1 MGVPERIKR
10 ESIMN
15 ANGYQQYK
23 TQSVST
29 MTASEMLLL
38 LFDELVKRL
47 TRAELALEVEDQ
59 QLFNQS
65 VVRSREIVQYL
76 KSTLDRRYPI
86 SRELSAMYDFFF
98 YELGRIGAGRDP
110 KIIAEL
116 KSLVEEL
123 RDAFREASK
132 MLSN

>member
-1 MGVPERIKR
+1 MRKEF
-10 ESIMN
+10 IM
-15 ANGYQQYK
+15 NGYQQYK

-47 TRAELALEVEDQ
+47 TRAELALEVGDE

-76 KSTLDRRYPI
+76 RTTLDRRYAI
-86 SRELSAMYDFFF
+86 SQELYAMYYFFIF
-98 YELGRIGAGRDP
+98 ELGRISAGRNP
-110 KIIAEL
+110 KAIADL

-123 RDAFREASK
+123 REAFREASK
-132 MLSN
+132 TLNN

>member
-1 MGVPERIKR
+1 MRKEL
-10 ESIMN
+10 IM
-15 ANGYQQYK
+15 NGYQQYK

-47 TRAELALEVEDQ
+47 TRAELALEVGDE

-76 KSTLDRRYPI
+76 RTTLDRRYAI
-86 SRELSAMYDFFF
+86 SQELYAMYDFFIF
-98 YELGRIGAGRDP
+98 ELGRISAGRNP
-110 KIIAEL
+110 KAIADL

-123 RDAFREASK
+123 REAFREASK
-132 MLSN
+132 TLNN

>member
-1 MGVPERIKR
+1 MRKEF
-10 ESIMN
+10 IM
-15 ANGYQQYK
+15 NGYQQYK

-47 TRAELALEVEDQ
+47 TRAELALEVGDE

-65 VVRSREIVQYL
+65 VVRSREMVQYL
-76 KSTLDRRYPI
+76 RTTLDRRYAI
-86 SRELSAMYDFFF
+86 SQELYAMYDFFIF
-98 YELGRIGAGRDP
+98 ELGRISAGRNP
-110 KIIAEL
+110 KAIADL

-123 RDAFREASK
+123 REAFREASK
-132 MLSN
+132 TLNN

>member
-1 MGVPERIKR
+1 MRKEF
-10 ESIMN
+10 IM
-15 ANGYQQYK
+15 NGYQQYK

-38 LFDELVKRL
+38 LFAELVKRL
-47 TRAELALEVEDQ
+47 TRAELALEVGDE

-76 KSTLDRRYPI
+76 RTTLDRRYAI
-86 SRELSAMYDFFF
+86 SQELYAMYDFFIF
-98 YELGRIGAGRDP
+98 ELGRISAGRNP
-110 KIIAEL
+110 KAIADL

-123 RDAFREASK
+123 REAFREASK
-132 MLSN
+132 TLNN

>member
-1 MGVPERIKR
+1 MRKEF
-10 ESIMN
+10 IM
-15 ANGYQQYK
+15 NGYQQYK

-38 LFDELVKRL
+38 LFDELVTRL
-47 TRAELALEVEDQ
+47 TRAELALEVGDE

-76 KSTLDRRYPI
+76 RTTLDRRYAI
-86 SRELSAMYDFFF
+86 SQELYAMYDFFIF
-98 YELGRIGAGRDP
+98 ELGRISAGRNP
-110 KIIAEL
+110 KAIADL

-123 RDAFREASK
+123 REAFREASK
-132 MLSN
+132 TLNN

>member
-1 MGVPERIKR
+1 MRKEF
-10 ESIMN
+10 IM
-15 ANGYQQYK
+15 NGYQQYK

-47 TRAELALEVEDQ
+47 TRAELALEVGDE

-76 KSTLDRRYPI
+76 RTNLDRRYAI
-86 SRELSAMYDFFF
+86 SQELYAMYDFFIF
-98 YELGRIGAGRDP
+98 ELGRISAGRNP
-110 KIIAEL
+110 KAIADL

-123 RDAFREASK
+123 REAFREASK
-132 MLSN
+132 TLNN

>member
-1 MGVPERIKR
+1 MRKEF
-10 ESIMN
+10 IM
-15 ANGYQQYK
+15 NGYQQYK

-47 TRAELALEVEDQ
+47 TRAELALEVGDE

-65 VVRSREIVQYL
+65 VIRSREIVQYL
-76 KSTLDRRYPI
+76 RTTLDRRYAI
-86 SRELSAMYDFFF
+86 SQELYAMYDFFIF
-98 YELGRIGAGRDP
+98 ELGRISAGRNP
-110 KIIAEL
+110 KAIADL

-123 RDAFREASK
+123 REAFREASK
-132 MLSN
+132 TLNN

>member
-1 MGVPERIKR
+1 MRKEF
-10 ESIMN
+10 IM
-15 ANGYQQYK
+15 NGYQQYK

-47 TRAELALEVEDQ
+47 TRAELALEVGDE

-76 KSTLDRRYPI
+76 RTTLDRRYAI
-86 SRELSAMYDFFF
+86 SQELYAMYDFFIF
-98 YELGRIGAGRDP
+98 ELGRISAGRNP
-110 KIIAEL
+110 KAIADL

-123 RDAFREASK
+123 REAFQEASK
-132 MLSN
+132 TLNN

>member
-1 MGVPERIKR
+1 MRTDF
-10 ESIMN
+10 IM
-15 ANGYQQYK
+15 NGYQQYK

-47 TRAELALEVEDQ
+47 TRAELALEVGDE

-76 KSTLDRRYPI
+76 RTTLDRRYAI
-86 SRELSAMYDFFF
+86 SQELYAMYDFFIF
-98 YELGRIGAGRDP
+98 ELGRISAGRNP
-110 KIIAEL
+110 KAIADL

-123 RDAFREASK
+123 REAFREASK
-132 MLSN
+132 TLNN

>member
-1 MGVPERIKR
+1 VRKEF
-10 ESIMN
+10 IM
-15 ANGYQQYK
+15 NGYQQYK

-47 TRAELALEVEDQ
+47 TRAELALEVGDE

-76 KSTLDRRYPI
+76 RTTLDRRYAI
-86 SRELSAMYDFFF
+86 SQELYAMYDFFIF
-98 YELGRIGAGRDP
+98 ELGRISAGRNP
-110 KIIAEL
+110 KAIADL

-123 RDAFREASK
+123 REAFREASK
-132 MLSN
+132 TLNN

>member
-1 MGVPERIKR
+1 MRKEF
-10 ESIMN
+10 IM
-15 ANGYQQYK
+15 NGYQQYK

-47 TRAELALEVEDQ
+47 TRAELALEVGDE

-76 KSTLDRRYPI
+76 RITLDRRYAI
-86 SRELSAMYDFFF
+86 SQELYAMYDFFIF
-98 YELGRIGAGRDP
+98 ELGRISAGRNP
-110 KIIAEL
+110 KAIADL

-123 RDAFREASK
+123 REAFREASK
-132 MLSN
+132 TLNN

>member
-1 MGVPERIKR
+1 M
-10 ESIMN
+10 
-15 ANGYQQYK
+15 NGYQQYK

-47 TRAELALEVEDQ
+47 TRTELALEVGDE

-65 VVRSREIVQYL
+65 VIRSREIVQYL
-76 KSTLDRRYPI
+76 RTTLDRRYAI
-86 SRELSAMYDFFF
+86 SQELYAMYDFFIF
-98 YELGRIGAGRDP
+98 ELGRISAGRNP
-110 KIIAEL
+110 KAIADL

-123 RDAFREASK
+123 REAFREASK
-132 MLSN
+132 TLNN

>member
-1 MGVPERIKR
+1 MRKEF
-10 ESIMN
+10 IM
-15 ANGYQQYK
+15 NGYQQYK

-47 TRAELALEVEDQ
+47 TRAELALEVGDE

-76 KSTLDRRYPI
+76 RTTLDRRYAI
-86 SRELSAMYDFFF
+86 SQELYSKYDFCIF
-98 YELGRIGAGRDP
+98 ELGRISAGRNP
-110 KIIAEL
+110 KAIADL

-123 RDAFREASK
+123 REAFREASK
-132 MLSN
+132 TLNN

>member
-1 MGVPERIKR
+1 MRKEF
-10 ESIMN
+10 IM
-15 ANGYQQYK
+15 NGYQQYK

-47 TRAELALEVEDQ
+47 TRAELALEVGDE

-76 KSTLDRRYPI
+76 RTTLDRRYAI
-86 SRELSAMYDFFF
+86 SQELYAMYDFFIF
-98 YELGRIGAGRDP
+98 ELGRISAGRNP
-110 KIIAEL
+110 KAIADL

-123 RDAFREASK
+123 REAFREASK
-132 MLSN
+132 TLYN

>member
-1 MGVPERIKR
+1 MRKEF
-10 ESIMN
+10 IM
-15 ANGYQQYK
+15 NGYQQYK
-23 TQSVST
+23 TQSAST

-47 TRAELALEVEDQ
+47 TRAELALEVGDE

-76 KSTLDRRYPI
+76 RTTLDRRYAI
-86 SRELSAMYDFFF
+86 SQELYAMYDFFIF
-98 YELGRIGAGRDP
+98 ELGRISAGRNP
-110 KIIAEL
+110 KAIADL

-123 RDAFREASK
+123 REAFREASK
-132 MLSN
+132 TLNN

>member
-1 MGVPERIKR
+1 MRKEF
-10 ESIMN
+10 IM
-15 ANGYQQYK
+15 NGYQQYK

-38 LFDELVKRL
+38 PFDELVKRL
-47 TRAELALEVEDQ
+47 TRAELALEVGDE

-76 KSTLDRRYPI
+76 RTTLDRRYAI
-86 SRELSAMYDFFF
+86 SQELYAMYDFFIF
-98 YELGRIGAGRDP
+98 ELGRISAGRNP
-110 KIIAEL
+110 KAIADL

-123 RDAFREASK
+123 REAFREASK
-132 MLSN
+132 TLNN

>member
-1 MGVPERIKR
+1 MRKEF
-10 ESIMN
+10 IM
-15 ANGYQQYK
+15 NGYQQYK

-47 TRAELALEVEDQ
+47 TRAELALEVGDE

-76 KSTLDRRYPI
+76 RTTLDRRYAI
-86 SRELSAMYDFFF
+86 SQELYAMYDFFIF
-98 YELGRIGAGRDP
+98 ELGRISAGRNP
-110 KIIAEL
+110 KAIADL

-123 RDAFREASK
+123 REAFREASK
-132 MLSN
+132 TLNN